1 MVHLMDWRWADIANE
16 CETFL
21 GPKGYGGVQ
30 VSPPNEHNVFDDQ
43 RSWMERYGP
52 VSYKI
57 ATRSGNEAAFADMS
71 RRCNELSMT
80 YCFFINLINF
90 F

>member
-21 GPKGYGGVQ
+21 APNGFGGVQ
-30 VSPPNEHNVFDDQ
+30 VSPANEHNIFDDQ

-52 VSYKI
+52 MSYNLT
-57 ATRSGNEAAFADMS
+57 TRSGTESAFADMT
-71 RRCNELSMT
+71 RRCK
-80 YCFFINLINF
+80 NLCRH
-90 F
+90 